1 MENNEKKTVRITFA
15 AIDPYVETNIVAPT
29 EKRQM
34 GRDYVDWGERNAYP
48 DYLLELSK
56 DASTLRSVITGTAD
70 FIAGDGVVILPLVD
84 DYAPGQMNK
93 RGDQIADQVRDVA
106 TDYETFG
113 GFALQVIRSAV
124 GRVVEIHYIDIRF
137 LRSNKENTVFY
148 YCENWKE
155 GRRKIVEYPAFYPH
169 TPEGWAGLAPEEQ
182 KRSLS
187 SILYVKNT
195 HTQVYPMPIYCAAV
209 KACETERC
217 IDDFHLNSI
226 NNGFTSSMIVNFNNG
241 DPGDEIKKEIE
252 GNFNEKFS
260 GHQNAGRIMFSWNES
275 RDTQT
280 TITSPK
286 VEDFGARYDALAK
299 HVRQQIFTAFR
310 ANPNLFGIPTENL
323 GFSQEEYES
332 AFKLYNRTHVKPV
345 QRIICDAYDRIYSA
359 TGVLTI
365 TPFTLEG
372 AGEKNVN

>member
-1 MENNEKKTVRITFA
+1 MENNNQTKMRVTFA

-34 GRDYVDWGERNAYP
+34 GREWVDWGERNIYP
-48 DYLLELSK
+48 DYLLGLSRET
-56 DASTLRSVITGTAD
+56 STLRSIITGTAD
-70 FIAGDGVVILPLVD
+70 FIAGDSVSILPLTD
-84 DYAPGQMNK
+84 KYMPGQMNR
-93 RGDQIADQVRDVA
+93 RGDQIASQVRDLAV
-106 TDYETFG
+106 DFETYG
-113 GFALQVIRSAV
+113 GFALQVIRSIT
-124 GRVVEIHYIDIRF
+124 GEVVEIHYLDIRF

-148 YCENWKE
+148 YSEKWKE
-155 GRRKIVEYPAFYPH
+155 GRKQIVEYPAFYPY
-169 TPEGWAGLAPEEQ
+169 TMESWAQLDEKQRKDAA
-182 KRSLS
+182 S
-187 SILYVKNT
+187 SVLYVKNC
-195 HTQVYPMPIYCAAV
+195 HTQVYPIPVYCAAV

-226 NNGFTSSMIVNFNNG
+226 NNSFVSSMVVNFNNG
-241 DPGDEIKKEIE
+241 IPSDEVKEEIE
-252 GNFNEKFS
+252 RNLNEKFS
-260 GHQNAGRIMFSWNES
+260 GHQNAGRILISWNES
-275 RDTQT
+275 RDSQT

-299 HVRQQIFTAFR
+299 HVRQEIFTAFR

-345 QRIICDAYDRIYSA
+345 QQLICDAYDRIYGK

-365 TPFTLEG
+365 KPFSLEG
-372 AGEKNVN
+372 EAEKNVN